1 MRRASARIA
10 VAAGVLGIALVA
22 GTIANA
28 RGPLT
33 RYEAARLSM
42 GCVYAI
48 AAYGA
53 DGDAVPR
60 ALEEA
65 LDEVDRL
72 DRLMSHYR
80 PDSPLSR
87 LNLQAA
93 QGAIRVDAELFD
105 FIAQAMRYSRES
117 DGAFDITVGPLMKAW
132 GFFRGDGRVPAPGE
146 LAIARQRV
154 GYGHVLL
161 DPVQRTI
168 RFDVAGVELDLGGIA
183 KGYAVDRVIDLLR
196 KQHIAAALVSAGGST
211 VYGMGTPPG
220 EDAWMVNVQDP
231 LAPTRVAFTAA
242 LRDRALSVAGTSEKF
257 FEQGRTR
264 YAHIMDPQTGRPV
277 QNVLAVAVLADSGT
291 TGDALDNAVF
301 VKGVERSR
309 TYLEQYPA
317 TAVYFFLPAEQGW
330 RMVRLGP

>member
-1 MRRASARIA
+1 M
-10 VAAGVLGIALVA
+10 
-22 GTIANA
+22 
-28 RGPLT
+28 
-33 RYEAARLSM
+33 
-42 GCVYAI
+42 
-48 AAYGA
+48 
-53 DGDAVPR
+53 
-60 ALEEA
+60 
-65 LDEVDRL
+65 
-72 DRLMSHYR
+72 
-80 PDSPLSR
+80 
-87 LNLQAA
+87 
-93 QGAIRVDAELFD
+93 
-105 FIAQAMRYSRES
+105 
-117 DGAFDITVGPLMKAW
+117 
-132 GFFRGDGRVPAPGE
+132 
-146 LAIARQRV
+146 
-154 GYGHVLL
+154 LL

-257 FEQGRTR
+257 FERGRTR

-309 TYLEQYPA
+309 TYIEQIPGDRG
-317 TAVYFFLPAEQGW
+317 VLLPAGGA
-330 RMVRLGP
+330 RLEDGASRSDAAVSPDR